1 MVFHTETE
9 LEEYYPF
16 YRDLGPP
23 RKRLYIRCRTCNLLY
38 CSFYYYR
45 YKTIEGILRT
55 LFVHR
60 HVNANGQE
68 FIA

>member
-1 MVFHTETE
+1 MVFHAETE

-23 RKRLYIRCRTCNLLY
+23 RKRLYIKCRTCPLWY
-38 CSFYYYR
+38 CCFYYYR
-45 YKTIEGILRT
+45 YKTVKGLLRT

-60 HVNANGQE
+60 HVNELDQE

>member
-1 MVFHTETE
+1 MVFHRETE
-9 LEEYYPF
+9 LDEYYPF

-23 RKRLYIRCRTCNLLY
+23 RKRLYIKCTTCPLDRCC
-38 CSFYYYR
+38 FYYYCYR
-45 YKTIEGILRT
+45 TVKGLVRT

-60 HVNANGQE
+60 HVNHLGQE